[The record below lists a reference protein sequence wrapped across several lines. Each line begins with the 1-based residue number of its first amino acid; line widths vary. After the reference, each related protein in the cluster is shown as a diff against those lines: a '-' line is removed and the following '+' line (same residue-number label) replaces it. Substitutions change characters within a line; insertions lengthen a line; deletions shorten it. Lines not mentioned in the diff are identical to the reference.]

1 MNLTR
6 LLQLLREE
14 YDVHY
19 WWPSES
25 PFEVMV
31 GAILVQQTSW
41 EGVAKVLDQL
51 RQEGLL
57 QVDRMASCDIEAL
70 ESIVRPVGFYRQ
82 KAKRIKGLAEH
93 IRDRH
98 GSDPMR
104 MLEGP
109 TEDVRGELL
118 SLAGIGK
125 ETADSILVFAAG
137 RAKFVAAANSAR
149 VLDRT
154 GVFRS
159 KDYDEIQAFV
169 EDRLKD
175 GPNELRDLYALI
187 VQLSQDVC
195 LASPKCER
203 CPIRSECE
211 HPTARGRR

>member
-98 GSDPMR
+98 GSDPNS

-109 TEDVRGELL
+109 TEEVRGELL
-118 SLAGIGK
+118 SLAG
-125 ETADSILVFAAG
+125 
-137 RAKFVAAANSAR
+137 SAR
-149 VLDRT
+149 RPPTRSWCSLPGGRSSWPRQIPQGSWTVPGFSDRRTMMRYKRLSRT
-154 GVFRS
+154 G
-159 KDYDEIQAFV
+159 
-169 EDRLKD
+169 
-175 GPNELRDLYALI
+175 
-187 VQLSQDVC
+187 
-195 LASPKCER
+195 
-203 CPIRSECE
+203 
-211 HPTARGRR
+211 

>member
-1 MNLTR
+1 MDLTR

-14 YDVHY
+14 YDVHR

-51 RQEGLL
+51 RSEGLL

-70 ESIVRPVGFYRQ
+70 EVIIRPVGFYRQ
-82 KAKRIKGLAEH
+82 KTKRIKGLAEH

-98 GSDPMR
+98 GSDPNS

-109 TEDVRGELL
+109 TEDIRGELL
-118 SLAGIGK
+118 SLTGIGK

-137 RAKFVAAANSAR
+137 RAKFVAAAYSVR
-149 VLDRT
+149 ILGRT

-159 KDYDEIQAFV
+159 QDYDEIQAFV
-169 EDRLKD
+169 EDRLKG
-175 GPNELRDLYALI
+175 GPKEYRDLYALM
-187 VQLSQDVC
+187 VQHSKDVC
-195 LASPKCER
+195 LASPACER
-203 CPIRSECE
+203 CPIRSDCE
-211 HPTARGRR
+211 YPTAPGRR